1 MAKQR
6 AVKAKVELHPKYKVP
21 RRFYDVDEEASTG
34 NTRQIAEDFLKKVA
48 GDLQINPDLSGLKFD
63 QIKESMLG
71 KYVLFQQQHSGR
83 PITGAWVRVDI
94 DPSGKVFN
102 LQSDL
107 FPNKILAKA
116 EASAATTA
124 TSITADQARAKALA
138 VTGSLRDRRKGL
150 ILDPIELFRRGAV
163 SGDRLVVP
171 RGGEALHEVAGRDD
185 VDARLTDQL
194 DGARVD
200 ARDIRDGAARRV
212 FHRDAT
218 VSFEQLTQSLLEFRA
233 TCVLPRAAR

>member
-21 RRFYDVDEEASTG
+21 RRFYDIDEEPSIG

-48 GDLQINPDLSGLKFD
+48 GDLQISPDLSGLKFD

-71 KYVLFQQQHSGR
+71 KHVLFQQQHSGR

-107 FPNKILAKA
+107 LPNKVLAKA
-116 EASAATTA
+116 EASAAGTV
-124 TSITADQARAKALA
+124 TSITADQAKAKALA
-138 VTGSLRDRRKGL
+138 VTGSRAPLRIPFTALRKSRIPSMGSL
-150 ILDPIELFRRGAV
+150 PQPGRWSSLAPSHQA
-163 SGDRLVVP
+163 SGRSTWTPFPV
-171 RGGEALHEVAGRDD
+171 RSWALSA
-185 VDARLTDQL
+185 
-194 DGARVD
+194 
-200 ARDIRDGAARRV
+200 
-212 FHRDAT
+212 
-218 VSFEQLTQSLLEFRA
+218 
-233 TCVLPRAAR
+233 C